1 MRRFDNNKLAPRSEL
16 TDNNKLALTADCE
29 NCTPGSFCDGI
40 DPSDVTGV
48 CEAGFYCPGGSTKAS
63 DVICTVGSYCTEG
76 KSLPTFSSTNPAGG
90 VQGKVTIACRQ

>member
-1 MRRFDNNKLAPRSEL
+1 MCFDIFAFFILPIFRILERKKQKIQTP
-16 TDNNKLALTADCE
+16 TADCE

-63 DVICTVGSYCTEG
+63 DVICTIGSYCTEG
-76 KSLPTFSSTNPAGG
+76 K
-90 VQGKVTIACRQ
+90 